1 MKARIIALTALLLLT
16 VFSFV
21 PAIAQ
26 DKQSSVSST
35 ETTTITTASDKE
47 KEDKDRQ
54 AKLEA
59 EYKARA
65 EAEKKKHAE
74 ERQQKHDQ
82 NQNHDGKHQPDS
94 SANAGHGTSDNH
106 SEKPSAS
113 PVAPPSS
120 AVTSATVQNQ
130 QTSQHAVPS
139 TDTTTTT
146 TTATDKEK
154 EDKDRQKKLEAEYK
168 ARAEAEKRERVE
180 ERKERQARHYE
191 YNGGSSASMSMSS
204 GFFDDPFA
212 RSSIGLVVAPSNSIG
227 KAAVGL
233 QWISKNKWG
242 IALWNSGSAEDDD
255 VIDTYIPHDDYY
267 TKSDQASY
275 SCEALYGIGT
285 NTSMLILGAGI
296 SIEKTNY
303 TNVSNITGW
312 EWKGW
317 SDSTTKFAGQV
328 GYRARISD
336 RIGLQFGYDTTQYTY
351 FGVTASF

>member
-1 MKARIIALTALLLLT
+1 MKARIIALTALLILT
-16 VFSFV
+16 IALV
-21 PAIAQ
+21 PAVAQ
-26 DKQSSVSST
+26 DKQSSAQST
-35 ETTTITTASDKE
+35 GNTTSTTKPSDKE

-65 EAEKKKHAE
+65 EAEKKKQAE
-74 ERQQKHDQ
+74 EKQQRDDHNKDHND
-82 NQNHDGKHQPDS
+82 KHQPDS
-94 SANAGHGTSDNH
+94 AGTDHGASDNH
-106 SEKPSAS
+106 PEKPSAS
-113 PVAPPSS
+113 PVAPPPN
-120 AVTSATVQNQ
+120 AVTSATQNQ
-130 QTSQHAVPS
+130 QTSQPVAPS
-139 TDTTTTT
+139 TNTTT
-146 TTATDKEK
+146 TTASDKEK
-154 EDKDRQKKLEAEYK
+154 EDKDRQEKLKAEYK

-180 ERKERQARHYE
+180 ERKEQRY
-191 YNGGSSASMSMSS
+191 YGYGGGSSASMSMSS
-204 GFFDDPFA
+204 GFFDNPFA

-227 KAAVGL
+227 KTAVGL
-233 QWISKNKWG
+233 QWISKNRWG

-255 VIDTYIPHDDYY
+255 VIDAYIPHDDYY

-285 NTSMLILGAGI
+285 DASMLILGAGI

-303 TNVSNITGW
+303 TNVSNVTGW

-317 SDSTTKFAGQV
+317 SESKTKFAGQV

-336 RIGLQFGYDTTQYTY
+336 RIGLQFGYDTSQYTY